1 MNEAAKNKVL
11 PPLPNEVRKFK
22 QHIRT
27 SASIKDDEPKTA
39 SSLKSRR
46 SKRPPPLILR
56 KSVASVHSFGSPC
69 SASSAS
75 SDTSMSE
82 SPHTPFYEH
91 KMSTSE
97 EGNVII
103 NHRSS
108 ANMISA
114 RSLSRKG
121 PDLKLESR
129 SLNRRNLKKLTL
141 KPVGPK
147 SDESR
152 TQGDDT
158 DEQNDKT
165 PEEEE
170 SNTLTPLAETHRHS
184 IYNLDPERKASTDEL
199 ISNIQHLELGV
210 EYQVPI
216 KAEELVQLKKL
227 GSGNSGTVS
236 KVLHIPTQKIMA
248 RKVIHLEAKEVVQSQ
263 IIRELRIMH
272 ECDSPFIIGFYG
284 AFLHEGDVVLCMEYV
299 DCGSFDKILKL
310 TGPLPEFML
319 KHVAYSVLSGLN
331 YLYDTHRIIHRDVKP
346 SNVLLDSRGHIK
358 LCDFGVS
365 KELINSMADTFV
377 GTSTYMSPERIQG
390 GVYTV
395 KGDVW
400 SLGIMLYELAS
411 GRHAYSDA
419 NDPNHDPDSIL
430 ELLQRIVNEAPPQ
443 LSPSDGYSAELCDF
457 VAKCLK
463 RENQRAGPRELVK
476 HPFLSDFVDADGFR
490 VSQKYRSLI
499 KRWAKNVRR
508 MEKGKPVK

>member
-11 PPLPNEVRKFK
+11 PPLPDEIRKFK

-27 SASIKDDEPKTA
+27 SANVKEDGRKQTSG
-39 SSLKSRR
+39 LKSRK
-46 SKRPPPLILR
+46 SKRPPPLTLR
-56 KSVASVHSFGSPC
+56 QPGKSSHSVGSPR
-69 SASSAS
+69 SVSSAS

-91 KMSTSE
+91 KMTPSE

-103 NHRSS
+103 NHKSS

-114 RSLSRKG
+114 RSLSRKR
-121 PDLKLESR
+121 PEIKLESR

-141 KPVGPK
+141 KPVEQIGKKQVEKEKTAKK
-147 SDESR
+147 S
-152 TQGDDT
+152 TKPPGDS
-158 DEQNDKT
+158 KT
-165 PEEEE
+165 
-170 SNTLTPLAETHRHS
+170 STLTPLAETHRHS

-199 ISNIQHLELGV
+199 INNIQHLELGV

-284 AFLHEGDVVLCMEYV
+284 AFLHEGDVVICMEYV
-299 DCGSFDKILKL
+299 DCGSFDKILRL

-411 GRHAYSDA
+411 GRHAYSDE

-430 ELLQRIVNEAPPQ
+430 ELPQRIVNEAPPQ
-443 LSPSDGYSAELCDF
+443 LKPSDGYSVELCDF
-457 VAKCLK
+457 VSKCLK
-463 RENQRAGPRELVK
+463 RENQRAGPRELMR
-476 HPFLSDFVDADGFR
+476 HAFLSDFVDPDGFR
-490 VSQKYRSLI
+490 VNQTYRSPI

-508 MEKGKPVK
+508 IEKGRPVK